1 MPGPTLQQKLD
12 HALEALAEAER
23 ESAAGVPY
31 KGALANWPEQIE
43 RIKHHIADLRQMIA
57 NEQ

>member
-23 ESAAGVPY
+23 EYAASVPY
-31 KGALANWPEQIE
+31 KGALASWPEQIE